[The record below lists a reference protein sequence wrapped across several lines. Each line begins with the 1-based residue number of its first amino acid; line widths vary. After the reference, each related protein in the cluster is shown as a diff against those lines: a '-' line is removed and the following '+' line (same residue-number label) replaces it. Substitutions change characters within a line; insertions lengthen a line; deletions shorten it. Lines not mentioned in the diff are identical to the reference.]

1 MFMKIIAAAVALGFI
16 VTVPGAS
23 FAAGDN
29 DKSVSSTKAAVNHK
43 KPKKGWSDTVHENA
57 SYPYGVA
64 PVYPYNPAPA
74 YASPGLEYG
83 YMDTQSYGS
92 IGASGL
98 GYAYGLDNQSNGQA
112 YCMRRFRSYDPGTG
126 TYLGYDGVRHPCP

>member
-23 FAAGDN
+23 FTAGDN
-29 DKSVSSTKAAVNHK
+29 DKSASSAKATAHQK

-92 IGASGL
+92 IGASAVGFAP
-98 GYAYGLDNQSNGQA
+98 AYRNSG
-112 YCMRRFRSYDPGTG
+112 R
-126 TYLGYDGVRHPCP
+126 

>member
-1 MFMKIIAAAVALGFI
+1 MFMKSIAAAVALGFI

-29 DKSVSSTKAAVNHK
+29 ASTTAAVHHK

-92 IGASGL
+92 IGASAVGFAP
-98 GYAYGLDNQSNGQA
+98 AYRNSG
-112 YCMRRFRSYDPGTG
+112 R
-126 TYLGYDGVRHPCP
+126 

>member
-29 DKSVSSTKAAVNHK
+29 DKSASSAKATAHQK

-57 SYPYGVA
+57 GYLSGTV
-64 PVYPYNPAPA
+64 PA
-74 YASPGLEYG
+74 YAQPGLEYG
-83 YMDTQSYGS
+83 YMGTQSYGS
-92 IGASGL
+92 IGASAVGFAP
-98 GYAYGLDNQSNGQA
+98 AYRNSG
-112 YCMRRFRSYDPGTG
+112 R
-126 TYLGYDGVRHPCP
+126 

>member
-1 MFMKIIAAAVALGFI
+1 MFMKSITAAVALGFI

-23 FAAGDN
+23 FAA
-29 DKSVSSTKAAVNHK
+29 
-43 KPKKGWSDTVHENA
+43 DTVHENA

-92 IGASGL
+92 IGASAVGFAP
-98 GYAYGLDNQSNGQA
+98 AYRNSG
-112 YCMRRFRSYDPGTG
+112 R
-126 TYLGYDGVRHPCP
+126 